1 MMSYDDHLKKRQDIA
16 KLCGEAILVFAAAA
30 GVAMIH
36 EGQCGVYKSFTTAMS
51 RNGLYDY
58 MILHDWI
65 KQVFF

>member
-1 MMSYDDHLKKRQDIA
+1 
-16 KLCGEAILVFAAAA
+16 
-30 GVAMIH
+30 MIH

-65 KQVFF
+65 KQVFFFLIVSFSVSDQSGQV